1 MVEWKAEIV
10 AANKRIAEIN
20 ELMKNQ
26 TPLEEDWE
34 QQVEALNEEKA
45 RLDVEIQDN
54 ESLLKKLKEERDEY
68 VQRFDEFR
76 VIHPID

>member
-1 MVEWKAEIV
+1 MIEWKAEID
-10 AANKRIAEIN
+10 AANKRIAEITD
-20 ELMKNQ
+20 MAKNQ

-34 QQVEALNEEKA
+34 QQIESLDEEKA

-54 ESLLKKLKEERDEY
+54 ESLLKKLKEERNEY

-76 VIHPID
+76 VLHPID